1 MSVSNK
7 SAMGDLKA
15 SQKVVGIDLGLG
27 RFESDL
33 SLGQFERSSLELR
46 DSNY

>member
-1 MSVSNK
+1 MVSNK
-7 SAMGDLKA
+7 STMGGLKA

-27 RFESDL
+27 RVESDL
-33 SLGQFERSSLELR
+33 GLGQFERSSLELR